1 MVVRRYSYLGRQR
14 ILQQH
19 VAFSLAESNGKLG
32 AKCRIDLQPYELPA
46 DGKVFVEAYRLE
58 TYLRFSVGT
67 VSQLE
72 IPERLDLSEFEYAE
86 GIKFRVKIAND
97 TGVLIAEADKI
108 QPGDSELP
116 ENRLPLITP
125 FPADLG
131 EMVYK
136 LDLDGVEPRLLVNS
150 NIGDWRALTTNP
162 FFKSI
167 VFPAV
172 VREVLTQVLIID
184 NHSDTTDL
192 GDWKSQWLKF
202 GTLMPG
208 VPLLSSRMSE
218 EQKAEWID
226 AVCQSFS
233 RKFKSF
239 SSMQAYLTK

>member
-19 VAFSLAESNGKLG
+19 VAFSLGETNGTLS

-46 DGKVFVEAYRLE
+46 DGKVFIEAYRLE
-58 TYLRFSVGT
+58 TYLRFAVGT
-67 VSQLE
+67 VSQLN
-72 IPERLDLSEFEYAE
+72 IPDHLDLSEFEYAE
-86 GIKFRVKIAND
+86 GIKFRVKVAND
-97 TGVLIAEADKI
+97 AGVLIAEADKI
-108 QPGDSELP
+108 QLGDSELP

-131 EMVYK
+131 ELVYK
-136 LDLDGVEPRLLVNS
+136 LDLDGVDPKLLVNS
-150 NIGDWRALTTNP
+150 NIGDWRGFTTNP

-172 VREVLTQVLIID
+172 VREILTQVLIIE
-184 NHSDTTDL
+184 NHTDVTDL
-192 GDWKSQWLKF
+192 DDWKSRWMKF
-202 GTLMPG
+202 GSLMPG
-208 VPLLSSRMSE
+208 VPLLTNRMTE
-218 EQKAEWID
+218 EQKGEWID
-226 AVCQSFS
+226 AVCRSFS